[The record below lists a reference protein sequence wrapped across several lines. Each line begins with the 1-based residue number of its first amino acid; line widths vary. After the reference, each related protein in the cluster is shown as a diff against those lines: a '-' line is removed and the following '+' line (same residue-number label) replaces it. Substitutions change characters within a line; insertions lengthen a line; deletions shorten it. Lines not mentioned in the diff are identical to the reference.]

1 MSDSVV
7 MGHARTGLANL
18 GWNGFFEQA
27 FAALGTE
34 GLSLARVVRE
44 ERERYL
50 VCGELGEMVAEVPG
64 RFRYEATDESRFPAV
79 GDWVAVKPLS
89 SDQALITAVLPRRSA
104 ISRKVAG
111 DKTSEQVLAA
121 NVDTVLLVAGLDQEF
136 NPRRIERYVAAMR
149 QSGAAPVIVLNKTD
163 LCPDFAARVAELRA
177 VAAGIPVHPVSALGQ
192 AGLDALHQYL
202 RVGETIALVGSSGV
216 GKSTIVNR
224 LLVAERQT
232 TGAVSESVGKGR
244 HVTTRRELI
253 PIPAGGLLIDTP
265 GMRELQ
271 LWGDEADVD
280 RAFEDIEELSR
291 ACRFRD
297 CRHEAEPGCAVR
309 AALETGD
316 LAPERFENFR
326 KLQREASFLER
337 RQKVAELRA
346 KRRTPGCGRRSQKAE
361 GRTLKAE

>member
-1 MSDSVV
+1 

-163 LCPDFAARVAELRA
+163 LCPDLAARVAELRA
-177 VAAGIPVHPVSALGQ
+177 VAVGISVHPVSALEEK
-192 AGLDALHQYL
+192 GLDALHEYL
-202 RVGETIALVGSSGV
+202 RAAETIAFIGSSGV
-216 GKSTIVNR
+216 GKSTIINR
-224 LLVAERQT
+224 LLGTERQQ
-232 TGAVSESVGKGR
+232 TGAVSVVGKGQ
-244 HVTTRRELI
+244 HITSRRELMLM
-253 PIPAGGLLIDTP
+253 PAGGLLIDTP

-271 LWGDEADVD
+271 LWGEEADVN

-297 CRHEAEPGCAVR
+297 CRHGDEPGCAVR
-309 AALETGD
+309 AALKVGD
-316 LAPERFENFR
+316 LAPERFRNYC
-326 KLQREASFLER
+326 KLQREALLLAQ
-337 RQKVAELRA
+337 RQKLVEMKA
-346 KRRTPGCGRRSQKAE
+346 KRRKEEETREPD
-361 GRTLKAE
+361 